1 MPASIET
8 VDDYLA
14 ALPPK
19 EREVLG
25 ELRETIRSAAP
36 EATEAI
42 SYKIPLYTQ
51 NGHLVGFGA
60 FKHHCSLFVTNSE
73 VPERFAKELEPYTVN
88 HTTIQFPVDD
98 PLPASL
104 VERIVRWRIAENEG
118 RRAR

>member
-1 MPASIET
+1 MPATTET

-42 SYKIPLYTQ
+42 SYGIPLYTQ

-73 VPERFAKELEPYTVN
+73 VRERFAKELEPYTIN
-88 HTTIQFPVDD
+88 HTTIRFPVDD